1 MPHQHGQGPAPQGPQ
16 PLPGVDA
23 IIAVGSGKGGVGK
36 TTLSVNLAVALAKMG
51 HKVGLLDADVY
62 GPNVPLMLGVNDQ
75 PRMVGENRIEPIEA
89 FGLKV
94 ISVGFLNPGD
104 KPIIWR
110 GPMLH
115 QIVRQFL
122 GLVEWGQL
130 DYLIVDLPPGTGDI
144 ALSLV
149 QTVPLTGAV
158 VVSTPSD
165 VSLQDARK
173 AIEMFRQMKVDVVG
187 VVENMSYFV
196 CPHCQHEVDIF
207 SRGGAEK
214 MAAAVWGVVPG
225 QHRTRPGSPQVRRRR
240 QAGGARRRELAA
252 RQVDLRIRAESSSA
266 RRGDQGQRAGQ
277 RDSDPVVIRAYN
289 LVILSGAFG
298 REGPMQLAAEC
309 TDPSRKTAA
318 QDGKVAFESRQLPSC
333 LRLAILQNQLRHHLP
348 DRRAVLEAVP
358 EPPPTI
364 QTFSIAGCRSIMK
377 WLSGVCSYWQTRVSI
392 SGASFRAGKRKP
404 TYSRM
409 SLRVS
414 GLTTRSPSVG
424 SNAGP
429 RVSSA
434 ILNPRRS
441 LPGMP

>member
-1 MPHQHGQGPAPQGPQ
+1 LSANVPHQHGPAQPGPQ

-36 TTLSVNLAVALAKMG
+36 TTLAVNLAVSLAQMG

-62 GPNVPLMLGVNDQ
+62 GPNVPLMLGVSSQ

-94 ISVGFLNPGD
+94 ISVGLLNPGD

-130 DYLIVDLPPGTGDI
+130 DYLIVDMPPGTGDI

-173 AIEMFRQMKVDVVG
+173 AIEMFRQMKVDIVG

-214 MAAAVWGVVPG
+214 MAEKFGVAFLGNVELDPEVRKSG
-225 QHRTRPGSPQVRRRR
+225 DGGKPIVLEGENSPH
-240 QAGGARRRELAA
+240 AKSIYEFARRVAA
-252 RQVDLRIRAESSSA
+252 RVEELKAAAPAS
-266 RRGDQGQRAGQ
+266 
-277 RDSDPVVIRAYN
+277 VI
-289 LVILSGAFG
+289 
-298 REGPMQLAAEC
+298 Q
-309 TDPSRKTAA
+309 
-318 QDGKVAFESRQLPSC
+318 
-333 LRLAILQNQLRHHLP
+333 
-348 DRRAVLEAVP
+348 
-358 EPPPTI
+358 I
-364 QTFSIAGCRSIMK
+364 Q
-377 WLSGVCSYWQTRVSI
+377 
-392 SGASFRAGKRKP
+392 
-404 TYSRM
+404 
-409 SLRVS
+409 
-414 GLTTRSPSVG
+414 
-424 SNAGP
+424 
-429 RVSSA
+429 
-434 ILNPRRS
+434 
-441 LPGMP
+441 